1 MDNYLSSEFGNLGL
15 SSTAREWKPP
25 GAPGQQQQQSLHPQ
39 QQQQQQPQLQLQ
51 AHQLHQQAPPPQ
63 QLHPQQRQHQQL
75 QPQPQRQRQP
85 EPLEQSRHILQS
97 NSRDWQQ
104 NEPELAYSVKEFVP
118 GHGWTPQQG
127 PSSAG
132 AGLIGN
138 SGSQGK
144 KKLNF
149 YFK

>member
-1 MDNYLSSEFGNLGL
+1 MDNYLSSDFGNLGL

-25 GAPGQQQQQSLHPQ
+25 GAPGQQQQQQSLNPLQRQ
-39 QQQQQQPQLQLQ
+39 QLPLQG
-51 AHQLHQQAPPPQ
+51 HQLHQQAPPPQ
-63 QLHPQQRQHQQL
+63 QLHPQQQQQHQLL

-85 EPLEQSRHILQS
+85 EPLEQSRHLLQS
-97 NSRDWQQ
+97 NSREWQQ

-118 GHGWTPQQG
+118 GHGWTTQQG
-127 PSSAG
+127 PSSVG

-149 YFK
+149 YCK

>member
-15 SSTAREWKPP
+15 SSRAREWKPP

-39 QQQQQQPQLQLQ
+39 QRQQQLQLQ

-63 QLHPQQRQHQQL
+63 QLHPQQRQQL
-75 QPQPQRQRQP
+75 IQPQRQRQP
-85 EPLEQSRHILQS
+85 EPLEQSRHILQN
-97 NSRDWQQ
+97 NSHDWQQ

-118 GHGWTPQQG
+118 GHGWTTQTQQG

-144 KKLNF
+144 IFFNF
-149 YFK
+149 NCK

>member
-25 GAPGQQQQQSLHPQ
+25 GAPGQQQQQSLNPQ
-39 QQQQQQPQLQLQ
+39 QRQQLPLQG
-51 AHQLHQQAPPPQ
+51 HQLHQQAPPPQ
-63 QLHPQQRQHQQL
+63 QLHPQQQQQHQLL

-85 EPLEQSRHILQS
+85 EPLEQSRHLLQS
-97 NSRDWQQ
+97 NSREWQQ

-118 GHGWTPQQG
+118 GHGWTTQQG
-127 PSSAG
+127 PSAVG

-144 KKLNF
+144 KQLNF
-149 YFK
+149 YCK

>member
-1 MDNYLSSEFGNLGL
+1 MDNYLSSDFGNLGL

-25 GAPGQQQQQSLHPQ
+25 GAPGQQQQQQQQSLNPQ
-39 QQQQQQPQLQLQ
+39 QRQQLPLQG
-51 AHQLHQQAPPPQ
+51 HQLHQQAPPPQ
-63 QLHPQQRQHQQL
+63 QLHPQQQQQHQL
-75 QPQPQRQRQP
+75 LQPQRQRQP
-85 EPLEQSRHILQS
+85 EPLEQSRHLLQS
-97 NSRDWQQ
+97 NSREWQQ

-118 GHGWTPQQG
+118 GHGWTTQQG
-127 PSSAG
+127 PSSVG

-149 YFK
+149 YCK

>member
-1 MDNYLSSEFGNLGL
+1 MDNYLSSDFGNLGL

-25 GAPGQQQQQSLHPQ
+25 GAPGQQQQQQ
-39 QQQQQQPQLQLQ
+39 QQQSLNPQQRQQLPLQ
-51 AHQLHQQAPPPQ
+51 GHQLHQQAPPPQ
-63 QLHPQQRQHQQL
+63 QQQQHQL
-75 QPQPQRQRQP
+75 LQPQRQRQP
-85 EPLEQSRHILQS
+85 EPLEQSRHLLQS
-97 NSRDWQQ
+97 NSREWQQ

-118 GHGWTPQQG
+118 GHGWTTQQG
-127 PSSAG
+127 PSSVG

-149 YFK
+149 YCK